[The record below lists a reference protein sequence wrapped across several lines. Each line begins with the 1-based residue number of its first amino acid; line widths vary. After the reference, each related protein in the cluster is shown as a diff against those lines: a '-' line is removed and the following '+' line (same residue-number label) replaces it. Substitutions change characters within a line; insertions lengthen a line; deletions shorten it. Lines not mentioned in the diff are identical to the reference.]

1 MEPTLGRKIIINVIK
16 SYYARLLPLFL
27 VLLFARIANAFLIF
41 TVFAPDE
48 YFQSV
53 EVAHHIVF
61 GYKLKKIL
69 IIVMRFIHKILIIV
83 GNILK

>member
-61 GYKLKKIL
+61 GYKFKKNL
-69 IIVMRFIHKILIIV
+69 NHCNAFFIRY
-83 GNILK
+83 